1 MRKQQWL
8 VYGRGLCQKLNV
20 RHHIIITVQ
29 LQHCIFF
36 TFRHSEHL
44 EYSFVN
50 LFYS

>member
-8 VYGRGLCQKLNV
+8 VYGQGLCQKLNV
-20 RHHIIITVQ
+20 RHHIMPVH
-29 LQHCIFF
+29 LQDCIRF

-50 LFYS
+50 LFNS